1 MSDAVRDLEKLTRDI
16 AEAETDFNRT
26 EGKIAG
32 MLEQLK
38 KEHGCSSV
46 EEAQKKYKLL
56 TKGIEADTTK
66 RDAGVEKLKQALV
79 EKTEEE
85 DD

>member
-16 AEAETDFNRT
+16 AEAETDLNRT

-38 KEHGCSSV
+38 KEHNCASV
-46 EEAQKKYKLL
+46 EEAEEKYKLL

-66 RDAGVEKLKQALV
+66 RDAGVEKLKQALA

>member
-66 RDAGVEKLKQALV
+66 RDAGVEKLKQALA